1 MGWVMLTPCTQ
12 TPTLGSIHTEGPP
25 PRGSGLTAVGLG
37 PSPGISTCSRE
48 SSLRRKMGI
57 QQRASVMTMKKKR
70 FAMATSRE
78 QTLRG
83 AVLEAVTRME

>member
-1 MGWVMLTPCTQ
+1 
-12 TPTLGSIHTEGPP
+12 
-25 PRGSGLTAVGLG
+25 
-37 PSPGISTCSRE
+37 
-48 SSLRRKMGI
+48 MGI